1 MTKAHTNIFGKN
13 NGFVQVVDDKEK
25 VSNAC
30 ILLFGKYP
38 QKFFPRVRMRF
49 IRYEGVNEKVGTE
62 INVIKDVTFEGTIQ
76 NKICR
81 INQREYKKTSVSS

>member
-1 MTKAHTNIFGKN
+1 MQRKYFIVSLFSVSAVEDY
-13 NGFVQVVDDKEK
+13 VQVVDDKEK

-62 INVIKDVTFEGTIQ
+62 INVIKDVTFEGNT
-76 NKICR
+76 K
-81 INQREYKKTSVSS
+81 